1 MTRVYLKHTLQAE
14 EEADG
19 VPDADKEVLREAATE
34 EIEDNSLL
42 NVDMVTQ
49 YEVLDED
56 GFNKDI
62 AWVHDDEVNTRVE
75 ETDHSKV
82 HLRLTTVTVRLR
94 LPTWKHSEVKQSN
107 LATSK
112 DSVHMAIHND
122 IHKAIKATHNDEH
135 NALQGVLIRLPEA
148 CVSVLIDIAP
158 NKTVQ
163 LSYVHRLGT

>member
-34 EIEDNSLL
+34 EKDDNSLL

-107 LATSK
+107 LTTSK
-112 DSVHMAIHND
+112 DSVHIAIHND
-122 IHKAIKATHNDEH
+122 IHRAINATHNDEH
-135 NALQGVLIRLPEA
+135 NALQCVLIRLPEA

-163 LSYVHRLGT
+163 LSYVQRLGT